1 MFWRTVSD
9 RCWWGYLVLADK
21 EEVQIV
27 DIVSNEI
34 GYLLQKQISKWLAV
48 QNELIEAGTGF
59 RSKAYIHMWL
69 IEEANI

>member
-1 MFWRTVSD
+1 MFWRAVSD

-27 DIVSNEI
+27 DIVSSEM
-34 GYLLQKQISKWLAV
+34 GYLLQKQSSKWLVV

-59 RSKAYIHMWL
+59 WSKAYMWL